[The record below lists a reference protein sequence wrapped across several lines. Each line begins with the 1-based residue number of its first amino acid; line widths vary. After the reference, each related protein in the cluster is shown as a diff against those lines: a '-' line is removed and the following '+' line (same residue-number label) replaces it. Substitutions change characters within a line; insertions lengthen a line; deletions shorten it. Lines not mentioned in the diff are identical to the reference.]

1 MADMARIAHDNGAL
15 ILVDGAQAVAHT
27 TVVVAGIGA
36 DFYVFSSHNI
46 ISSVDAA
53 PMNRLAASLAAS
65 IAAVASW
72 ESVWTPRCTLA
83 RKFV

>member
-1 MADMARIAHDNGAL
+1 MAVRITLSPGRRSSPYDDATRLMAS
-15 ILVDGAQAVAHT
+15 
-27 TVVVAGIGA
+27 VVPRV
-36 DFYVFSSHNI
+36 NI